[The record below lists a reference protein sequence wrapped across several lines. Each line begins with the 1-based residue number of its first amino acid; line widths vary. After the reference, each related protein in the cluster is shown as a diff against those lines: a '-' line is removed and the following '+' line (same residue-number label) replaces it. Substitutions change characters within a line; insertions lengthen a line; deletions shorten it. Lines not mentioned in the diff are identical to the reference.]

1 MALDLSNLKKASPL
15 GSTAPAAPPVPVSD
29 GKPLQ
34 LAITEIEED
43 PNQPRKEFTEEKMA
57 EMEAS
62 IRLRGVRQPVSVR
75 PHPEKAGKWLLNWGA
90 RRYRGSIRAGMTT
103 IPAFIDDTSDDF
115 DQVIEN
121 EARDN
126 LKPMELAMFIR
137 DKIENAGMK
146 KAEVARRLAR
156 PASTITELL
165 SLVDAPASIEAIY
178 RSGRCTS
185 PKTLYELRSLHE
197 KFPAEVD
204 AWCEGDDDV
213 TRKSV
218 LELGDRLK
226 GTTRVTPI
234 KGHGDATNTV
244 DPKAGSAD
252 PTQILSHDKGNE
264 VGSGGGEPG
273 GQSVKGDGST
283 PDNGQGSRKPSS
295 AGGADGGSDV
305 DTGELTSW
313 PRGKAVSDPDSMKK
327 PLLLISH
334 NNRVA
339 AVLLNRRP
347 TDAGLIRIRYED
359 GGGDAEVPADECRI
373 HLLKD
378 ADK

>member
-15 GSTAPAAPPVPVSD
+15 GPTAPAAPPVPVSD

-204 AWCEGDDDV
+204 AWCEGEDDV

-226 GTTRVTPI
+226 GTTRVLPSRDTATLPI
-234 KGHGDATNTV
+234 RSIPKRAVRTRLRSLVMTKETKGVPAVASPVDSQPRAT
-244 DPKAGSAD
+244 DRP
-252 PTQILSHDKGNE
+252 PTTARA
-264 VGSGGGEPG
+264 PA
-273 GQSVKGDGST
+273 
-283 PDNGQGSRKPSS
+283 SRVVP
-295 AGGADGGSDV
+295 
-305 DTGELTSW
+305 
-313 PRGKAVSDPDSMKK
+313 
-327 PLLLISH
+327 
-334 NNRVA
+334 
-339 AVLLNRRP
+339 AVL
-347 TDAGLIRIRYED
+347 TAV
-359 GGGDAEVPADECRI
+359 AMWTPAS
-373 HLLKD
+373 
-378 ADK
+378 